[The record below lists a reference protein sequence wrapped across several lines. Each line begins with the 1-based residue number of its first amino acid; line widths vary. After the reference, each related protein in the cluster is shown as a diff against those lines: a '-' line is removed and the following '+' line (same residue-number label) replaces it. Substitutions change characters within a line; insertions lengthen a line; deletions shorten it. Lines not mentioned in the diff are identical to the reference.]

1 MLSQRFQR
9 LFAGTNTGVKV
20 HEQPPCFREQQ
31 RANSPT
37 PQHDRTKKQQPVML
51 PTEPYPSR
59 KERVGDRERLEV
71 YGPIRSLD
79 KGHCR
84 NVPPQISR
92 RSPEPAALSEFT
104 F

>member
-9 LFAGTNTGVKV
+9 ILAETNAGVKV
-20 HEQPPCFREQQ
+20 HEQRPRLREEQH
-31 RANSPT
+31 ANSPI
-37 PQHDRTKKQQPVML
+37 PQHDRTKEQQPVML
-51 PTEPYPSR
+51 PAEPYPSR
-59 KERVGDRERLEV
+59 KERVGDRECLGV

-84 NVPPQISR
+84 NVPLQISM
-92 RSPEPAALSEFT
+92 RSPELASLCAFT